1 MDGNNFYCL
10 LGYKNATD
18 ADLVAKMIQSV
29 PNDLLEKVLK
39 KLKQDYEIFN
49 YPIWKYS
56 EET

>member
-1 MDGNNFYCL
+1 MNSYHL

-18 ADLVAKMIQSV
+18 AELVAKTIQSV

-39 KLKQDYEIFN
+39 KLKPDYDIFN
-49 YPIWKYS
+49 YPIWNYS